1 MRGRASSVNDT
12 IGVCR
17 FNGCTMH
24 ICHYKLLIIYIL
36 IRVYF
41 IVVFDLYEQ
50 KLKNISVDDLKT
62 IIHSRNNAYLIVDAR
77 EVESYCKGHIP
88 GACDAFDAEIESL
101 AAKMD
106 KNAHVIVYGPGQW
119 VKSENPAD
127 RLSGD
132 AAIRLM
138 KLGFKNVMELNGGL
152 EAWADAG
159 HRVDMSDLKKLKLDK
174 TMFKKM

>member
-1 MRGRASSVNDT
+1 
-12 IGVCR
+12 
-17 FNGCTMH
+17 MH
-24 ICHYKLLIIYIL
+24 HRRYKKLIIFIT

-41 IVVFDLYEQ
+41 VVVFNLYEQ
-50 KLKNISVDDLKT
+50 KLKNISVDDLKNL
-62 IIHSRNNAYLIVDAR
+62 IHQRKNAYLIVDAR
-77 EVESYCKGHIP
+77 EIESYCKGHIP

-132 AAIRLM
+132 AAMRLM
-138 KLGFKNVMELNGGL
+138 KVGFKNVMELNGGF
-152 EAWADAG
+152 EAWANAG
-159 HRVDMSDLKKLKLDK
+159 NRVDTCSSKSIKPASNPLKN
-174 TMFKKM
+174 M